1 MTVHTSQGQR
11 CPGELHG
18 LEVHQGPRGARA
30 LQGRLV
36 HGALRGGAVEHGH
49 HLQGQPVHDV
59 DTAIVESQGQAW
71 GQETSEHKD
80 INKTSDSTPLSQFL
94 YVKLKVFVFCI
105 VVKKIYFMLKFLK

>member
-1 MTVHTSQGQR
+1 MTVHASQGQR

-59 DTAIVESQGQAW
+59 DAAIMESQGQAW
-71 GQETSEHKD
+71 GQETSEAKQAAPPSVAQPEAVATTEAHGEA
-80 INKTSDSTPLSQFL
+80 
-94 YVKLKVFVFCI
+94 
-105 VVKKIYFMLKFLK
+105 